1 MRLHRIG
8 VHIGKMADFYVWV
21 TATTNASVDG
31 LIAALVREAYA
42 VSPLAGSGDLTLD
55 GELSSLI
62 ALKLSKPFK
71 DEKGPQKE
79 VLAAV
84 KRAYTKM
91 GATYHSIIVSHIGG
105 TCQWTGSNI
114 TLPKPAGKTAYDRLT
129 EDEHGDEKKEE

>member
-1 MRLHRIG
+1 
-8 VHIGKMADFYVWV
+8 MADFYVWV
-21 TATTNASVDG
+21 TSTTSASADG
-31 LIAALVREAYA
+31 LVAALVREAY
-42 VSPLAGSGDLTLD
+42 VVGPLAGSGDLTLD

-62 ALKLSKPFK
+62 ALRVSKAFK

-91 GATYHSIIVSHIGG
+91 GTTYHSIIVSHVGG

-114 TLPKPAGKTAYDRLT
+114 TLPKPVAKTAYDRLT
-129 EDEHGDEKKEE
+129 EDEHGYEKKEE

>member
-1 MRLHRIG
+1 
-8 VHIGKMADFYVWV
+8 MADFFVWV
-21 TATTNASVDG
+21 TSTTAASADG
-31 LIAALVREAYA
+31 LVAALVREAYA

-114 TLPKPAGKTAYDRLT
+114 TLPKPAVKTAYDRLT